1 MGPMN
6 LGIYVKSMTEEK
18 TLKMCIDE
26 IEKGMEENKIDD
38 ASIFYE
44 AIGFSPL
51 TFPCGVFNST
61 DIWNFSGKIV
71 TFSLDCLATLN
82 NIVNNFEVYYCFG
95 FEDIDNVLRLI
106 SVSSNAKIISKTKE
120 DAEEY
125 YRLTG
130 NTPIGSLDDKTLLN
144 IIGD

>member
-1 MGPMN
+1 MN

-18 TLKMCIDE
+18 TLKMCIE
-26 IEKGMEENKIDD
+26 QIEKGVEENKIDD
-38 ASIFYE
+38 ASIFYD

-51 TFPCGVFNST
+51 HFPCGVFNST

-71 TFSLDCLATLN
+71 TFSIDCLITLN
-82 NIVNNFEVYYCFG
+82 NIVNNFDVYYCFG
-95 FEDIDNVLRLI
+95 FEKNENVLTLI
-106 SVSSNAKIISKTKE
+106 SASSNAKIIAKTKE
-120 DAEEY
+120 DYDEY

-130 NTPIGSLDDKTLLN
+130 NTPTGSLDSKTLLN